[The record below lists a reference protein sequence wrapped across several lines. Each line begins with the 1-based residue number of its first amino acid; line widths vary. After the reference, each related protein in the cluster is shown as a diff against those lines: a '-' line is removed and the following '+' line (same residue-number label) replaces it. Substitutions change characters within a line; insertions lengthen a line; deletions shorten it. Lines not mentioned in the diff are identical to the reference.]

1 MHVPSNRAG
10 EYGGYANAEQ
20 SEIRQHGSPAPLS
33 VGFKPLVAG
42 EHGHEALKGL
52 VLVASLRSS
61 IGDTSDNICAAQ
73 VGCRFISSEII
84 TTNQLCKDN
93 AILFERH
100 L

>member
-1 MHVPSNRAG
+1 MRV
-10 EYGGYANAEQ
+10 NAEATLMQ
-20 SEIRQHGSPAPLS
+20 SNQKSGSTEAMT
-33 VGFKPLVAG
+33 VIKF
-42 EHGHEALKGL
+42 HGHEALKGL

-61 IGDTSDNICAAQ
+61 IGDISDNICAAQ

-93 AILFERH
+93 TILFERH